1 MGRAQVVQA
10 EAACVDPS
18 VDMNPILLK
27 PEADNRSQ
35 VIVLGKPVN
44 TQSAREYYSQK
55 EHLWAIVCESL
66 ERLRA
71 EYEVVVI
78 EGAGS
83 PAEINLRDMDMVNMA
98 VACYCQAPVLLVADI
113 DRGGV
118 FASTV
123 GTLELLE
130 LDERALIKAVVINK
144 FRGDLSLLTPGL
156 TWLQKKTGI
165 PVAGVIL
172 LSRYPDCRGGFGT
185 ARKTE
190 ADEKR

>member
-1 MGRAQVVQA
+1 
-10 EAACVDPS
+10 
-18 VDMNPILLK
+18 
-27 PEADNRSQ
+27 
-35 VIVLGKPVN
+35 
-44 TQSAREYYSQK
+44 
-55 EHLWAIVCESL
+55 
-66 ERLRA
+66 
-71 EYEVVVI
+71 
-78 EGAGS
+78 
-83 PAEINLRDMDMVNMA
+83 MA

-156 TWLQKKTGI
+156 TWLEKKTGI

-190 ADEKR
+190 TDEKR